1 VAFIDWVENSALSIW
16 MVDSIWAYPI
26 MLSMHAV
33 GMSIVVGTVFMIDF
47 RILGFAKEAPLTSFG
62 GMLKVT
68 WLGVTLNFLSGVAL
82 FASNSEQFL
91 FNPLFWTKIGLMVLG
106 VLSVFAL
113 WRKITHQ
120 HVDGATMVEATG
132 SVKHLA
138 RFSLLLWLGVIIA
151 GRLVAYI
158 DFG

>member
-1 VAFIDWVENSALSIW
+1 MTFIDWVENSALGIW

-47 RILGFAKEAPLTSFG
+47 RILGFAKEAPLTSFE

-68 WLGVTLNFLSGVAL
+68 WIGVLLNFLSGVAL
-82 FASNSEQFL
+82 FASNPEQFL

-113 WRKITHQ
+113 WQKITSLL
-120 HVDGATMVEATG
+120 VEAGVMLEAT
-132 SVKHLA
+132 SAVKNLA